1 MHEVSQIIASR
12 SGTDERL
19 TLMVAL
25 SVLAHAVFVTLVI
38 FAPPLGLPETGSEP
52 VMTISL
58 GGAPGANAG
67 GMTPMG
73 GRPVQAP
80 VPVDPGPPMGLPA
93 PARKSPEMVL
103 PTENAVTARPRVQ
116 PEVSARNGVN
126 SRPVTGETIQQGTA
140 RAETGARGQGF
151 GLTTSGGSGT
161 SGAYVDVANFCCPEY
176 LQAVTQAIQRN
187 WNSKH
192 NTTGS
197 TLVKF
202 IILRNGILE
211 DVVVERPSGFFALDM
226 AAQRALLV
234 TKQAPPLPDL
244 FSNDTLTVH
253 LWFEYHR

>member
-25 SVLAHAVFVTLVI
+25 SILAHAVFVTLVI
-38 FAPPLGLPETGSEP
+38 FAPPLGLPEPSLDS

-80 VPVDPGPPMGLPA
+80 VPLEPGSPMGLPA

-103 PTENAVTARPRVQ
+103 PTESVSTIKPRVQ
-116 PEVSARNGVN
+116 PEVSARNGVR
-126 SRPVTGETIQQGTA
+126 SRPITGETIEQGTA

-176 LQAVTQAIQRN
+176 LEAVAQTIQRN

-202 IILRNGILE
+202 TIRRNGILE
-211 DVVVERPSGFFALDM
+211 NVVVERPSGFFALDM

-244 FSNDTLTVH
+244 FGNDSLTIH